1 MPTDAKQC
9 LTEREYLASMRALSG
24 AERVR
29 IAFELSEMSR
39 RVMKDGLRHRH
50 PHLNEQDLQSVYL
63 KLLDRCHN
71 QNY

>member
-1 MPTDAKQC
+1 MATDAKQP
-9 LTEREYLASMRALSG
+9 LNEREYLASMRAMSG
-24 AERVR
+24 SERVR

-50 PHLNEQDLQSVYL
+50 PHLNETELQSLYL